1 MTNSPTRLEHQG
13 LSPDLSAPRRNW
25 ISPLLILLALVL
37 IVGSVLSYQSYRAGV
52 EEAIRVSES
61 IAFEEHLARKAVVEV
76 ETFYEG
82 ISIEGIDLG
91 GKTFDEATALIAEFQ
106 QKQATAV
113 SVTVSIDSDT
123 LVLDAAAIGWSD
135 NRDKV
140 LAEAF
145 AIARS
150 STEAD
155 EVAQIADRYEQ
166 VMRLAS
172 EPVDLSI
179 DEAFDRA
186 MTLTAIQAFA
196 DPLEIAAKPAVA
208 TGFDVA
214 SGLFD
219 IAEQVLGRRFDLYD
233 LQDQVISQ
241 LSAGVFQIEAQVA
254 SETVTV
260 GLTASEMQNR
270 MGLLGSATTYANAVD
285 PPRDNNLARACAY
298 ISGTVIQPGETF
310 SFNKVV
316 GRRTLERGFLEA
328 GVISDGTLIK
338 ELGGGICQIT
348 TTTMQAAM
356 MSDYQLVERYPHSW
370 PSSYTQIGLDAT
382 VDWGGVDLKFKNNTD
397 LPLAVVASYDK
408 PRATVKLYG
417 RKLANG
423 VTISLRSTHDGYID
437 VEPPIYR
444 QNNTLMPGQVREV
457 RTQRIGQRSTAYK
470 VYHQNGEVI
479 RETVLFRSYYR
490 PIQGIYEV
498 GPKVSV
504 VDPIP
509 VTTPPEDLEPETLD
523 ALLSD

>member
-1 MTNSPTRLEHQG
+1 
-13 LSPDLSAPRRNW
+13 
-25 ISPLLILLALVL
+25 
-37 IVGSVLSYQSYRAGV
+37 
-52 EEAIRVSES
+52 
-61 IAFEEHLARKAVVEV
+61 
-76 ETFYEG
+76 
-82 ISIEGIDLG
+82 
-91 GKTFDEATALIAEFQ
+91 
-106 QKQATAV
+106 
-113 SVTVSIDSDT
+113 
-123 LVLDAAAIGWSD
+123 
-135 NRDKV
+135 
-140 LAEAF
+140 
-145 AIARS
+145 
-150 STEAD
+150 
-155 EVAQIADRYEQ
+155 
-166 VMRLAS
+166 
-172 EPVDLSI
+172 
-179 DEAFDRA
+179 
-186 MTLTAIQAFA
+186 
-196 DPLEIAAKPAVA
+196 
-208 TGFDVA
+208 
-214 SGLFD
+214 
-219 IAEQVLGRRFDLYD
+219 
-233 LQDQVISQ
+233 
-241 LSAGVFQIEAQVA
+241 
-254 SETVTV
+254 
-260 GLTASEMQNR
+260 